1 MRNIKYLNC
10 NKASVE
16 RAYSDKV
23 NLFRSLMDVVL
34 TLERVGV
41 ALLILDS
48 LDLNGCVEKFVL
60 AAEHVRD
67 LSQSL

>member
-1 MRNIKYLNC
+1 MRNIKYLNR

-34 TLERVGV
+34 ALERVGV

>member
-1 MRNIKYLNC
+1 MNR

>member
-1 MRNIKYLNC
+1 
-10 NKASVE
+10 
-16 RAYSDKV
+16 
-23 NLFRSLMDVVL
+23 MDVVL
-34 TLERVGV
+34 TFERVGV
-41 ALLILDS
+41 ALFILDS

>member
-1 MRNIKYLNC
+1 MRNIKYLNR